1 VTRRVATGGAGS
13 FIKFDKIWLFLP
25 IFDFSGCARI
35 RLVWQNRAIH
45 GVDSVQSDIKEAGGW
60 SGNLV
65 PQLRDDEGAK
75 LAGIVGER
83 RLGDAG
89 RDGLGRG

>member
-1 VTRRVATGGAGS
+1 MH
-13 FIKFDKIWLFLP
+13 

-35 RLVWQNRAIH
+35 RLVWRNREFH
-45 GVDSVQSDIKEAGGW
+45 GVDCVQGDIKEAGGW
-60 SGNLV
+60 SGNPV
-65 PQLRDDEGAK
+65 PRLRDDEGVK
-75 LAGIVGER
+75 LAGVVGER